1 MKALG
6 LNAAPDTAPDDAAA
20 ANSDTTTIVDNI
32 TIGQAR
38 IMTGDIGVE
47 TWRKK
52 VTRKVTIKGNMFG
65 SDIRITTG
73 NMGGQAAANFNENF
87 WK

>member
-6 LNAAPDTAPDDAAA
+6 LDAAPDIVADDTAAT
-20 ANSDTTTIVDNI
+20 NSTTTTIVDNI

-47 TWRKK
+47 TWRN
-52 VTRKVTIKGNMFG
+52 RIMRNVTIRGNIFG
-65 SDIRITTG
+65 GDARIATGDI
-73 NMGGQAAANFNENF
+73 GGPAAANFNESF